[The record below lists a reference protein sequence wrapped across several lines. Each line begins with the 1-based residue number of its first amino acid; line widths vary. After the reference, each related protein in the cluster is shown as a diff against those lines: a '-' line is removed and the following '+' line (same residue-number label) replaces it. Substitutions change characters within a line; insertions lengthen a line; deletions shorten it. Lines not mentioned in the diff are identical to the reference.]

1 MMFNPPLRGKSDP
14 HLGFLSRGFAARIF
28 AIFLV
33 LERESWNDHF
43 SLAKRFM
50 LKVIGPISVLL
61 SSFAML
67 SAAVAAEKE
76 VELLTDA
83 EFLQPTS
90 TFEFRFATPVVF
102 REEVGTVAAN
112 PPILIQPALAGTFTW
127 LSQRSGVF
135 VPTAPPPLG
144 VQLAATIRPDFRDFN
159 GNPVGQSFRAV
170 LQTPAYAITA
180 VNAPEEQ

>member
-14 HLGFLSRGFAARIF
+14 HLGFHCRGFASRIF

-50 LKVIGPISVLL
+50 LKLIGPLSVLV

-90 TFEFRFATPVVF
+90 TFEFRFATPVVS

-112 PPILIQPALAGTFTW
+112 PPIVIQPALAGTFTW

-135 VPTAPPPLG
+135 VPTAPSPLG
-144 VQLAATIRPDFRDFN
+144 VPLAATIRTDFQDLN
-159 GNPVGQSFRAV
+159 GYPIGQSIR
-170 LQTPAYAITA
+170 THTH
-180 VNAPEEQ
+180 N